1 MKLKFKKN
9 KIITNI
15 FIFIMVIFIIYV
27 IYKYLFTTY
36 LPKEYFNDNNLN
48 KLYCFW
54 TGKNEMNE
62 VRKKNLESLKNTGL
76 EVILITPDNLDKYIK
91 EPLHEG
97 FQYLSETHK
106 ADYLR
111 TYFMHFY
118 GGGYADIKLFKES
131 WLPYVKKL
139 ENDNT
144 WVIGYREVENGTAVL
159 DDNKELSNK
168 MKKDYKKLI
177 GNCAYIF
184 KPNTQITQEWYNTMI
199 KKMDDKLNDL
209 KKYPAR
215 NPQEVYSKEY
225 PYPLKWTE
233 LLGNI
238 FHPLVYKY
246 TDHIDKSLPSPI
258 INNYR

>member
-1 MKLKFKKN
+1 MKIKLKKN
-9 KIITNI
+9 KYIYSI
-15 FIFIMVIFIIYV
+15 FIFLLLIIISY
-27 IYKYLFTTY
+27 ILYKYVLIKNSTNNFT
-36 LPKEYFNDNNLN
+36 NNSNLY

-54 TGKNEMNE
+54 TGKNKMSE
-62 VRKKNLESLKNTGL
+62 VRTKNLESLKNTEL
-76 EVILITPDNLDKYIK
+76 EVILITPDNLNKYIK

-97 FQYLSETHK
+97 YEYLSETHK

-131 WLPYVKKL
+131 WLPYMKKL
-139 ENDNT
+139 ENDNI
-144 WVIGYREVENGTAVL
+144 WAIGYKEVPNGPAVL
-159 DDNKELSNK
+159 DDNKELSEK

-184 KPNTQITQEWYNTMI
+184 KPNTPITQEWYNTMI
-199 KKMDDKLNDL
+199 RKMDDKLNDL

-215 NPQEVYSKEY
+215 NPQEIYSKEY